1 MIKFAA
7 GFLAAARATPSLGAI
22 PVDLMNEPIYKDPNS
37 FAAESFG
44 ADSLPNTCTSS
55 FDRIN
60 AGPYD
65 YSKIIGTGN
74 RFNDDYFFPA
84 TADMILWTNMPRTG
98 SASLKT
104 TLNNL
109 NGFFPVT
116 QKDA

>member
-7 GFLAAARATPSLGAI
+7 GFLISVRAAPSLGAI
-22 PVDLMNEPIYKDPNS
+22 PVDLDNVPINLNPNS
-37 FAAESFG
+37 FAANSFG
-44 ADSLPNTCTSS
+44 ATSLPNTCTSS

-65 YSKIIGTGN
+65 YSSIIGTGN

-84 TADMILWTNMPRTG
+84 TADMILWTTMPRTG
-98 SASLKT
+98 TASLSSALSK
-104 TLNNL
+104 L

-116 QKDA
+116 